1 MKKINVDALREYK
14 KNIVKDTEV
23 IVVGGME
30 IEVKLHTTIL
40 EKVDFAI
47 RLYNSS
53 LKQEG
58 YTHVVDGALYDMS
71 YKISLIKKYT
81 NLTLPEDGVEAY
93 SLIVDTGLY
102 DYILN
107 TIPNTETYE
116 LEKISKRY
124 IEDKQNEYNQLYS
137 TGLIIKGVADVI
149 KTAMPSAE
157 DMEGMLD
164 NMNGFMKGLDI
175 EKVDE

>member
-14 KNIVKDTEV
+14 KNIVKDTEI

-40 EKVDFAI
+40 EKADFAI
-47 RLYNSS
+47 KVYSAG
-53 LKQEG
+53 LKKI
-58 YTHVVDGALYDMS
+58 DGAHVIDGVLYDMT
-71 YKISLIKKYT
+71 YKLSLVKKYT
-81 NLTLPEDGVEAY
+81 NLTLPKDGVEAY
-93 SLIVDTGLY
+93 GLIVDTGLY
-102 DYILN
+102 NYILGV
-107 TIPNTETYE
+107 IPATEKDE
-116 LEKISKRY
+116 LERVSKRY

-137 TGLIIKGVADVI
+137 TGLIMKGIADVI
-149 KTAMPSAE
+149 KAAMPSAE

-164 NMNGFMKGLDI
+164 NMNGFMKGLDV